1 MDYSIY
7 GQASIYQHYNHFQ
20 IIVSVQMYMYI
31 DLQDKKISGTQAA
44 LERGHLC
51 PRAQNPVGIH

>member
-1 MDYSIY
+1 M
-7 GQASIYQHYNHFQ
+7 
-20 IIVSVQMYMYI
+20 SVQMHMYI

-51 PRAQNPVGIH
+51 PKAQNPVGIH